1 MIQKKTTMMNNE
13 QLQNMR
19 GLMQENWQKSGIPEN
34 AGRIGSG
41 AAGGMHDRFANV
53 RQGALRDTFAKFNN
67 FDTNQRQ
74 KANAYGVPQVKGA
87 ASFSPIPEPKVGKDR
102 RAIDP
107 KNKVELKT
115 FESKGNSE
123 LDAIQNLFGGGGR
136 SLDAYGGM
144 PQMQQGYPQMQHT
157 SGDLNIDQIYAQ
169 KGGSFDPRQMILNK
183 QRQAPQQQQIA
194 GYDSFQQQQQQI
206 TQQQPMGYNPNM
218 PVDMQMMQSQ
228 YGEYAPQYQQPES
241 EYMQYSVA
249 ANQMSPQ
256 EQMAEIARNMTAQM
270 LSEYKKKE
278 RENQILTKV
287 KHKSY
292 NNLVK
297 DHNGKFYLME
307 TDDKG
312 FLKLKPVRL
321 KRN

>member
-1 MIQKKTTMMNNE
+1 MNNE

-67 FDTNQRQ
+67 FNTNQRQ
-74 KANAYGVPQVKGA
+74 KANAYGVPQIKGA

-102 RAIDP
+102 RPLDP

-115 FESKGNSE
+115 FEAKGNSE
-123 LDAIQNLFGGGGR
+123 LDAIQSLFGGGGR
-136 SLDAYGGM
+136 SMDAYMGGGSN
-144 PQMQQGYPQMQHT
+144 QGYPQMKYT
-157 SGDLNIDQIYAQ
+157 SGDLNIDQIYSQ
-169 KGGSFDPRQMILNK
+169 KGGNFDPRQMILNK
-183 QRQAPQQQQIA
+183 QRQAPQQQQIT
-194 GYDSFQQQQQQI
+194 GYDSFQQQQ
-206 TQQQPMGYNPNM
+206 TMQQQPMGYNPNM
-218 PVDMQMMQSQ
+218 PIDMQMQMMQSQ
-228 YGEYAPQYQQPES
+228 YGEYAPQYQQSES

-256 EQMAEIARNMTAQM
+256 EQMAEIARNMTAQV
-270 LSEYKKKE
+270 LSEYKRKE
-278 RENQILTKV
+278 KENQILTKV
-287 KHKSY
+287 KHKNYS
-292 NNLVK
+292 NLVK

-307 TDDKG
+307 TDDNG
-312 FLKLKPVRL
+312 FLKLKPVRR
-321 KRN
+321 KSSN